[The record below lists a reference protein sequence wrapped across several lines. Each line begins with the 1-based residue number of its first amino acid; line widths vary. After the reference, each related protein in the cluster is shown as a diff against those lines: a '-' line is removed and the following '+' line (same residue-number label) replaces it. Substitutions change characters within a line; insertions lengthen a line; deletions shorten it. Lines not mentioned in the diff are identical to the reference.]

1 MKIREARLV
10 GPRRM
15 EIAERDLV
23 AAPGQTIVEITACGY
38 CMTDVHKYL
47 GDDPDVSLPVVLG
60 HEASGIILETNPP
73 DDKRIRPGMRVTG
86 GFEYCFATHAAAPTD
101 RLIPVPDDVPME
113 HALGEPIACVVNV
126 VQAASPEPGDD
137 VVLIGCGAMGLMTL
151 TLLARSA
158 AASITAVD
166 IRADRIALA
175 RELGATHLINAKET
189 DAWRAI
195 MNQTHGKG
203 AEVVIEFSGSPAGF
217 DLAANVVRY
226 TRAKLLV
233 PASHMQP
240 ATYDLWPL
248 ALNGTQVIF
257 AHPAWS
263 LDFDED
269 MRRGLQ
275 MLRHGLFAMERV
287 LTHRFTLEEAA
298 QGMEMAVTGTD
309 GYIKGLLVPNA

>member
-1 MKIREARLV
+1 MRIREVRLV

-15 EIAERDLV
+15 EIAERDLL
-23 AAPGQTIVEITACGY
+23 AAPGQTIVEVAACGY
-38 CMTDVHKYL
+38 CMTDVHVYL
-47 GDDPDVSLPVVLG
+47 GHDPDRSLPVVLG
-60 HEASGIILETNPP
+60 HEASGIVVEANPP
-73 DDKRIRPGMRVTG
+73 GAGPPPGTRVTG
-86 GFEYCFATHAAAPTD
+86 AFEFCFATHVAAPTD
-101 RLIPVPDDVPME
+101 RLIPVPDDVPLE

-126 VQAASPEPGDD
+126 ARAANPEPGDD
-137 VVLIGCGAMGLMTL
+137 VVLIGCGAMSLMTL
-151 TLLARSA
+151 TCLARSA

-166 IRADRIALA
+166 IRADRLALA
-175 RELGATHLINAKET
+175 RELGATHTINAKET
-189 DAWRAI
+189 DARQAI
-195 MNQTHGKG
+195 MTQTGGKG
-203 AEVVIEFSGSPAGF
+203 AEVVIEFSGNPAGF

-275 MLRHGLFAMERV
+275 MLRQGLFAMDRV

-298 QGMEMAVTGTD
+298 KGMEMAVTGAD
-309 GYIKGLLVPNA
+309 GYLKGLLVPNA

>member
-1 MKIREARLV
+1 MRIREARLIE
-10 GPRRM
+10 PRRI
-15 EIAERDLV
+15 EIAERDLEIG
-23 AAPGQTIVEITACGY
+23 PGYAIVEIAACGY

-60 HEASGIILETNPP
+60 HEASGIVLETNPP
-73 DDKRIRPGMRVTG
+73 DKRIRPGMRVTG
-86 GFEYCFATHAAAPTD
+86 GFEYCFATHAAAPTH

-126 VQAASPEPGDD
+126 AQAANPEPGDD
-137 VVLIGCGAMGLMTL
+137 LVLIGCGAMGLMTL
-151 TLLARSA
+151 TLLGRSE

-166 IRADRIALA
+166 IRADRLALA
-175 RELGATHLINAKET
+175 SELGATHLINAKET

-195 MNQTHGKG
+195 LNQTRGKG
-203 AEVVIEFSGSPAGF
+203 AEVVLEFSGSPAGF

-233 PASHMQP
+233 PASHMKP

-269 MRRGLQ
+269 MRRGLK
-275 MLRHGLFAMERV
+275 MLRQGLFAMDRV

-298 QGMEMAVTGTD
+298 QGMEMAVTGAD

>member
-1 MKIREARLV
+1 MRIREARLV
-10 GPRRM
+10 APRRM
-15 EIAERDLV
+15 EIVERDLV
-23 AAPGQTIVEITACGY
+23 AAPGQTIVEVAACGY
-38 CMTDVHKYL
+38 CMTDVHVYL
-47 GDDPDVSLPVVLG
+47 GHDPDRSLPVVLG
-60 HEASGIILETNPP
+60 HEASGIVVEANPRGAGP
-73 DDKRIRPGMRVTG
+73 PPGTRVTG
-86 GFEYCFATHAAAPTD
+86 AFEFCFATHVAAPTD
-101 RLIPVPDDVPME
+101 RLIPVPDDVPLE

-126 VQAASPEPGDD
+126 ARAANPEPGDD
-137 VVLIGCGAMGLMTL
+137 VVLIGCGAMSLMTL
-151 TLLARSA
+151 TCLARSA

-195 MNQTHGKG
+195 MNQTRGKG

-275 MLRHGLFAMERV
+275 MLRHGLFAMDRI

-298 QGMEMAVTGTD
+298 KGMEMAVTGAD
-309 GYIKGLLVPNA
+309 GYNKGLLVPNA

>member
-1 MKIREARLV
+1 MRIREVRLV

-23 AAPGQTIVEITACGY
+23 AAPGQSIVEIAACGY
-38 CMTDVHKYL
+38 CTTDVHKYL

-60 HEASGIILETNPP
+60 HEASGIVFETNPP
-73 DDKRIRPGMRVTG
+73 DKRIRPGMRVTG
-86 GFEYCFATHAAAPTD
+86 GFEYCFATHVAAPTH
-101 RLIPVPDDVPME
+101 RLILVPDDVPME

-126 VQAASPEPGDD
+126 AQAANPEPGDD

-166 IRADRIALA
+166 IRADRLALA
-175 RELGATHLINAKET
+175 RELGATRTINAKET

-195 MNQTHGKG
+195 MNQTRGKG

-233 PASHMQP
+233 PASHMKP

-275 MLRHGLFAMERV
+275 MLRHGLFPMDRL

-298 QGMEMAVTGTD
+298 QGMEMAVNGTD